1 MRDVLTVF
9 AVIISMTGVVISLTR
24 EELRCWVGLPSTTC
38 QSSRPETDPSPNLNS
53 PLPAS
58 REARRVQSP
67 PQVAIPSDSVLPATE
82 AATTAPNPTR
92 NKPAPAS
99 QDTPAGSQTTE
110 VAPPARGVSQ
120 AASQTLNSSPPS
132 PSEPSQR
139 SQPIEVI
146 PPPSEA
152 ANQVSQPLEVIPPPE
167 P

>member
-24 EELRCWVGLPSTTC
+24 EELRCWAGLASTAC
-38 QSSRPETDPSPNLNS
+38 QSSRPETAPSPNFNS

-58 REARRVQSP
+58 REAKRVQSP
-67 PQVAIPSDSVLPATE
+67 SQAPSDSVLPATE
-82 AATTAPNPTR
+82 GATTAPKLTR
-92 NKPAPAS
+92 NEPAPAS
-99 QDTPAGSQTTE
+99 QDTPTGSQPME
-110 VAPPARGVSQ
+110 VAPPASGVSQ
-120 AASQTLNSSPPS
+120 AANQTPNSPPPS
-132 PSEPSQR
+132 PSEQSQG